1 VIRGAGTALNVVT
14 VLAGSGIGMLL
25 GHRLPERTRS
35 VVTDGLGL
43 VTLLAAALSAAA
55 VLDRPLVQATGPG
68 APVLVVLGSLL
79 LGGICGSLLRV
90 EDRIETLGTE
100 LQRRLVRTPE
110 TSLAATVRPASGKG
124 GGRVDGHGDAGDRHR
139 NGAHVKGGD
148 DVRRRDGAAG
158 AARERFVKGFLTA
171 SLVFCV
177 GPLTVLGSIDDGL
190 GRGIQQLAL
199 KSTLDGFAAIAF
211 AASFGIGVAAA
222 ALTVAVV
229 QGGFTLVGVV
239 LGDVLPE
246 AHVSALTATGGLLL
260 VGIALRLLRLRDVP
274 VGDLLPALVFA
285 PLLTQLAVV
294 LH

>member
-1 VIRGAGTALNVVT
+1 VVRGAGTALNVAT
-14 VLAGSGIGMLL
+14 VLAGSGLGMLL

-43 VTLLAAALSAAA
+43 VTLLAAALSAAS

-90 EDRIETLGTE
+90 EDRIEFLGTE

-110 TSLAATVRPASGKG
+110 TSLAATVRPASGRRA
-124 GGRVDGHGDAGDRHR
+124 GRVVARDGL
-139 NGAHVKGGD
+139 GARESGG
-148 DVRRRDGAAG
+148 RRDGGSG

-239 LGDVLPE
+239 LGDVLPD